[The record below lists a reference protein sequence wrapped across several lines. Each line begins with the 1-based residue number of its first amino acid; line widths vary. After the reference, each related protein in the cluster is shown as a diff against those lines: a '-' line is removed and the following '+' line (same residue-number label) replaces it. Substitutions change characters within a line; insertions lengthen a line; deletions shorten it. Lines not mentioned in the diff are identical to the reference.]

1 MELLTPDIGLLVWST
16 LAFLSL
22 MFILK
27 KFAWKP
33 IVDSLDERNSS
44 IADALAEAEKARK
57 EIAELSSRNEEILK
71 EAKEERNNILREAN
85 KVKED
90 IIAEAKT
97 KAQEDAAKIMAAAKE
112 DIEVQKLAVMAD
124 MKNAAANL
132 SVEIAEKVLTRELS
146 SKGEQEKYISELAA
160 KANLN

>member
-1 MELLTPDIGLLVWST
+1 MELLTPDIGLLTWST
-16 LAFLSL
+16 VSFLFL

-33 IVDSLDERNSS
+33 IISSLDERNSS
-44 IADALAEAEKARK
+44 ISDALAQAENARK
-57 EIAELSSRNEEILK
+57 ELAELSSRNEEILK

-85 KVKED
+85 KVKEE
-90 IIAEAKT
+90 IIAEAKS
-97 KAQEDAAKIMAAAKE
+97 KAQEDASKIMLTAKE

-124 MKNAAANL
+124 MKNAAAVL
-132 SVEIAEKVLTRELS
+132 SLEIAEKVLSRELAA
-146 SKGEQEKYISELAA
+146 KGEQEKFISELAS

>member
-1 MELLTPDIGLLVWST
+1 MELLTPDIGLLAWST
-16 LAFLSL
+16 IAFLFL
-22 MFILK
+22 MLILK

-33 IVDSLDERNSS
+33 ITSSLEERNNS
-44 IADALAEAEKARK
+44 ISDALAEAEKARK
-57 EIAELSSRNEEILK
+57 EIAALSSRNEEILK

-85 KVKED
+85 KVKEE

-97 KAQEDAAKIMAAAKE
+97 KAQEDAVKIMVTAKE

-124 MKNAAANL
+124 MKNAAAVL
-132 SVEIAEKVLTRELS
+132 SVEIAEKVLTRELAA
-146 SKGEQEKYISELAA
+146 KGEQEKFISELAS

>member
-1 MELLTPDIGLLVWST
+1 MELLTPDIGLLAWST
-16 LAFLSL
+16 VAFLL
-22 MFILK
+22 LLTVLK

-33 IVDSLDERNSS
+33 IVSSLDERNNS

-57 EIAELSSRNEEILK
+57 EIQELSNRNEEILK

-85 KVKED
+85 KVKEE
-90 IIAEAKT
+90 IIAEAKS
-97 KAQEDAAKIMAAAKE
+97 KAQEDAAKIMTAAKE
-112 DIEVQKLAVMAD
+112 DIETQKLAVMAD
-124 MKNAAANL
+124 LKNAAANL

-146 SKGEQEKYISELAA
+146 AKGEQEKYISELAA

>member
-1 MELLTPDIGLLVWST
+1 MDLITPELGLIFWTTLSFVILV
-16 LAFLSL
+16 FLL
-22 MFILK
+22 G

-33 IVDSLDERNSS
+33 IISSLDERNSS
-44 IADALAEAEKARK
+44 ISDALAQAENARK

-85 KVKED
+85 KVKEE
-90 IIAEAKT
+90 IIAEAKS
-97 KAQEDAAKIMAAAKE
+97 KAQEDASKIMLTAKE

-124 MKNAAANL
+124 MKNAAAVL
-132 SVEIAEKVLTRELS
+132 SLEIAEKVLSRELAA
-146 SKGEQEKYISELAA
+146 KGEQEKFISELAS

>member
-1 MELLTPDIGLLVWST
+1 
-16 LAFLSL
+16 
-22 MFILK
+22 
-27 KFAWKP
+27 
-33 IVDSLDERNSS
+33 
-44 IADALAEAEKARK
+44 
-57 EIAELSSRNEEILK
+57 
-71 EAKEERNNILREAN
+71 
-85 KVKED
+85 
-90 IIAEAKT
+90 
-97 KAQEDAAKIMAAAKE
+97 MAAAKE